1 MLLSKAFTKSL
12 FTPSNI
18 AATRSCSLLL
28 RSFSSEIGSSEELKL
43 SYLTGDKQG
52 IAVIELNREKGK
64 NSLNKSLLS
73 KFQKSVEI
81 LQHDRTCRVVIIRS
95 LVKGVFCAGADLK
108 ERQTL
113 TQPEVAKFVTSLRQL
128 FVNVENLPMPTIG
141 ELSVM
146 SLRVLI

>member
-1 MLLSKAFTKSL
+1 MFLSKTFTLVSS
-12 FTPSNI
+12 PV
-18 AATRSCSLLL
+18 AARRSCFILS
-28 RSFSSEIGSSEELKL
+28 RNFSSEIHHNEELKL

-81 LQHDRTCRVVIIRS
+81 LQHDRSCRVVIIRS

-141 ELSVM
+141 ES
-146 SLRVLI
+146 

>member
-1 MLLSKAFTKSL
+1 MFLSKSLTKSTFAL
-12 FTPSNI
+12 QSWYIVAQRTGPVIVRNF
-18 AATRSCSLLL
+18 A
-28 RSFSSEIGSSEELKL
+28 SETNEELKL

-52 IAVIELNREKGK
+52 VAVIELNRENGK

-81 LQHDRTCRVVIIRS
+81 LQHDRSCRVVIIRS

-141 ELSVM
+141 EL
-146 SLRVLI
+146 

>member
-1 MLLSKAFTKSL
+1 MFLNKCLSKSILTS
-12 FTPSNI
+12 SNI
-18 AATRSCSLLL
+18 SGL
-28 RSFSSEIGSSEELKL
+28 RSSSVIFRNFVSETNNNEELKL
-43 SYLTGDKQG
+43 SYLTGGLKG
-52 IAVIELNREKGK
+52 VAVIELNRENGK

-81 LQHDRTCRVVIIRS
+81 LQHDRSCRVVIIRS

-113 TQPEVAKFVTSLRQL
+113 NQSEVAKFVTSLRQL

-141 ELSVM
+141 ELGWIM
-146 SLRVLI
+146 IND

>member
-1 MLLSKAFTKSL
+1 MLLSKTITLVA
-12 FTPSNI
+12 SNVL
-18 AATRSCSLLL
+18 ARRSCPIIL
-28 RSFSSEIGSSEELKL
+28 RNFSSEISNNDELKL

-64 NSLNKSLLS
+64 NSLNKSMLS
-73 KFQKSVEI
+73 KFQKSVEM
-81 LQHDRTCRVVIIRS
+81 LQHDRSCRVVIIRS

-113 TQPEVAKFVTSLRQL
+113 TQPEVAKFVTALRQL

-141 ELSVM
+141 EFCAV
-146 SLRVLI
+146 